1 MEERTII
8 DQYLKEVR
16 KVLYLPSKCKK
27 EVLEELKH
35 EIQFYLDK
43 NPECDTY
50 ENLVDHFHTPSELVR
65 EYIENAGMTTDYDKA
80 KRHSLF
86 MKIVIGILG
95 CLLVVAL
102 LWICYVWSDTSVD
115 AREVITVYQN
125 Q

>member
-16 KVLYLPSKCKK
+16 KVLYLPSKYKK

-80 KRHSLF
+80 KKHSLV
-86 MKIVIGILG
+86 MRIVIGVLGVLLAVSLIWILFF
-95 CLLVVAL
+95 LSA
-102 LWICYVWSDTSVD
+102 ISVSVH
-115 AREVITVYQN
+115 ETITIYQN